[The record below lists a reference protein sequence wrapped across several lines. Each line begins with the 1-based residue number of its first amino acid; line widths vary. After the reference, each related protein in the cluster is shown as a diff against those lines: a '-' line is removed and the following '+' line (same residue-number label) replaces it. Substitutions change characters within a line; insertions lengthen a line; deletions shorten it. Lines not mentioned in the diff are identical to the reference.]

1 VKQMLNHPFC
11 NKTKMLWGWLESL
24 NHGVPADIVTDHQR
38 FGVRIFVLADFMLVP
53 EELIMVSLNTKSAD
67 KDTRR
72 SYMGTSN
79 EFTKPAKEDSRNQ
92 GFNC

>member
-1 VKQMLNHPFC
+1 MFASSF
-11 NKTKMLWGWLESL
+11 W
-24 NHGVPADIVTDHQR
+24 
-38 FGVRIFVLADFMLVP
+38 ADFMLVP

-79 EFTKPAKEDSRNQ
+79 EFTTPAEEDSRNQ
-92 GFNC
+92 GFKLLIYLHSFIEDPGTLFLIYRLRFRRCKFFL